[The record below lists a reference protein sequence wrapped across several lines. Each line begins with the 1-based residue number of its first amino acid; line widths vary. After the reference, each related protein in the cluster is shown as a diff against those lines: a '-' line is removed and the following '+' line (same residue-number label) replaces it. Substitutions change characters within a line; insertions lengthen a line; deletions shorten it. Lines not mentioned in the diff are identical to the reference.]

1 MGLSGKFLGKVV
13 YIDTPPLIY
22 YIERNQRYFNLVKE
36 VFEANDRGDFLFVT
50 SSITIAEILSFPN
63 THKDKELLNIYDK
76 VFQSSRTL
84 LVLPVGFNEART
96 AGMLR
101 AKHKLKTPDAIHL
114 ATATEYKADYFLTND
129 FDFSGTEQITIINLD
144 SWLKKK
150 K

>member
-1 MGLSGKFLGKVV
+1 MGLKEKLLGKVV
-13 YIDTPPLIY
+13 YVDTPPLIY
-22 YIERNQRYFNLVKE
+22 YIEKNRKYFDLVRE
-36 VFEANDRGDFLFVT
+36 IFESNDRGDFLFVT
-50 SSITIAEILSFPN
+50 SSITVAEILSFPN
-63 THKDKELLNIYDK
+63 TQQDKELLKIYDQ

-101 AKHKLKTPDAIHL
+101 AKHTLKTPDALHL
-114 ATATEYKADYFLTND
+114 ATAMEYKVDYFLTND
-129 FDFSGTEQITIINLD
+129 FDFSETEPINIINLE